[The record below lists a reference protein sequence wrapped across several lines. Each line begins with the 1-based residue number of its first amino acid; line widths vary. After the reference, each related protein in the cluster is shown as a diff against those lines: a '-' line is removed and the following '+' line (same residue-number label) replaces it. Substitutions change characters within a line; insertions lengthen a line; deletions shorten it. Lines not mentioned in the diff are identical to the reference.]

1 MTKIKWIKS
10 GLEIVGVGKSDF
22 GREVNVTKEI
32 ADSLILQG
40 IAKLSKPSKI
50 KSNDKKGSK

>member
-1 MTKIKWIKS
+1 MKIKWIKS
-10 GLEIVGVGKSDF
+10 GLEIVGIGKSEF
-22 GREVNVTKEI
+22 GKEVNVTKEI

-50 KSNDKKGSK
+50 KSNDRKDKE